1 MYVHMYVYFMY
12 TYIHIDAIY
21 TYRKWFD
28 MRREK
33 NTGKNKQMGKSTK
46 GKRKRGK
53 DGNGYNED
61 REYMGG
67 YGQLLRKGRV

>member
-1 MYVHMYVYFMY
+1 
-12 TYIHIDAIY
+12 
-21 TYRKWFD
+21 

-53 DGNGYNED
+53 DRGGYNED
-61 REYMGG
+61 WEYMEVM
-67 YGQLLRKGRV
+67 GRY

>member
-1 MYVHMYVYFMY
+1 
-12 TYIHIDAIY
+12 
-21 TYRKWFD
+21 

-53 DGNGYNED
+53 DRNGYNEN
-61 REYMGG
+61 REYIEVMGR
-67 YGQLLRKGRV
+67 Y